1 MRRALAWAATLAY
14 AALIFWLSSEPNPL
28 PALTERLWD
37 KAAHFAE
44 YGALGALLLVA
55 LRSSGVAPRR
65 ALVRAALLA
74 SVYGASDEVHQAFVP
89 EREADVRDWVAD
101 TIGGAA
107 GAGLAAL
114 ALRVAGSRASI
125 RRTR

>member
-14 AALIFWLSSEPNPL
+14 AALIFWLSSQPNPL
-28 PALTERLWD
+28 PALTERFWD
-37 KAAHFAE
+37 KAVHFAE

-55 LRSSGVAPRR
+55 LRESRVAPLRAAVLA
-65 ALVRAALLA
+65 ALVA
-74 SVYGASDEVHQAFVP
+74 SLYAASDEVHQSFVP
-89 EREADVRDWVAD
+89 ERDADVRDWLAD
-101 TIGGAA
+101 TLGGAA

-114 ALRVAGSRASI
+114 TLRVAGSRASI

>member
-1 MRRALAWAATLAY
+1 MRRAFAWAATLVY
-14 AALIFWLSSEPNPL
+14 AALIFWLSSQPNPL
-28 PALTERLWD
+28 PALTERFWD
-37 KAAHFAE
+37 KAIHFAE

-55 LRSSGVAPRR
+55 LRESRVAPLRAAVLA
-65 ALVRAALLA
+65 ALVA
-74 SVYGASDEVHQAFVP
+74 SLYGASDEVHQSFVP
-89 EREADVRDWVAD
+89 ERDADVRDWLAD

-114 ALRVAGSRASI
+114 ALRVAGSPASI

>member
-1 MRRALAWAATLAY
+1 MRRSLAWAATLAY
-14 AALIFWLSSEPNPL
+14 AALIFWLSSQPNPL

-37 KAAHFAE
+37 KAIHFAE

-55 LRSSGVAPRR
+55 LRESGVAPRR
-65 ALVRAALLA
+65 AAAVAALVA
-74 SVYGASDEVHQAFVP
+74 SLYGVSDEVHQGFVP
-89 EREADVRDWVAD
+89 QRDADVRDWVAD
-101 TIGGAA
+101 TVGGAA

>member
-14 AALIFWLSSEPNPL
+14 AALIFWLSSQPNPL
-28 PALTERLWD
+28 PALTERFWD
-37 KAAHFAE
+37 KAIHFAE

-55 LRSSGVAPRR
+55 LRESRVAPLRAAVLA
-65 ALVRAALLA
+65 ALVA
-74 SVYGASDEVHQAFVP
+74 SLYGASDEVHQSFVP
-89 EREADVRDWVAD
+89 ERDADVRDWLAD

-114 ALRVAGSRASI
+114 ALRVAGSPASI

>member
-1 MRRALAWAATLAY
+1 MRRTLAWAATLAY
-14 AALIFWLSSEPNPL
+14 AALIFWLSSQPNPL
-28 PALTERLWD
+28 PALTERFWD
-37 KAAHFAE
+37 KAIHFAE

-55 LRSSGVAPRR
+55 LRESRVAPLRAAVLA
-65 ALVRAALLA
+65 ALVA
-74 SVYGASDEVHQAFVP
+74 SLYGASDEVHQSFVP
-89 EREADVRDWVAD
+89 ERDADVRDWLAD

-125 RRTR
+125 RRAR

>member
-1 MRRALAWAATLAY
+1 MRRALAWAATFAY
-14 AALIFWLSSEPNPL
+14 AALIFWLSSQPNPI
-28 PALTERLWD
+28 PALTERCWD
-37 KAAHFAE
+37 KAIHFAE

-55 LRSSGVAPRR
+55 LRESGVALHRAAVLA
-65 ALVRAALLA
+65 ALVAGL
-74 SVYGASDEVHQAFVP
+74 YGASDEVHQSFVP
-89 EREADVRDWVAD
+89 ERDADVRDWLAD

-107 GAGLAAL
+107 GVGLAAL

>member
-14 AALIFWLSSEPNPL
+14 AALIFWLSSQPNPL
-28 PALTERLWD
+28 PALTERFWD
-37 KAAHFAE
+37 KAIHFAE

-55 LRSSGVAPRR
+55 LRESRVAPLRAAVLA
-65 ALVRAALLA
+65 ALVA
-74 SVYGASDEVHQAFVP
+74 SLYGASDEVHQSFVP
-89 EREADVRDWVAD
+89 ERDADVRDWLAD

>member
-1 MRRALAWAATLAY
+1 VRRALAWAATFAY
-14 AALIFWLSSEPNPL
+14 AALIFWLSAQPNPL
-28 PALTERLWD
+28 PVLTDWLWD
-37 KAAHFAE
+37 KAIHFAE
-44 YGALGALLLVA
+44 YGALGALLLVS
-55 LRSSGVAPRR
+55 LRASSVAPRR
-65 ALVRAALLA
+65 ALVVAALLT
-74 SVYGASDEVHQAFVP
+74 SSYGASDEVHQAFVP
-89 EREADVRDWVAD
+89 QREADARDWVAD

>member
-1 MRRALAWAATLAY
+1 VRRALCWAATLAY
-14 AALIFWLSSEPNPL
+14 AVLIFWLSSEPDPL

-37 KAAHFAE
+37 KGIHFAE
-44 YGALGALLLVA
+44 YGTLGALLLA
-55 LRSSGVAPRR
+55 SLRASGVAPRR
-65 ALVRAALLA
+65 ALVVAALLA
-74 SVYGASDEVHQAFVP
+74 SLYGASDEVHQAFVP
-89 EREADVRDWVAD
+89 QRDADVRDWAAD
-101 TIGGAA
+101 TLGGAA